1 MDRRKTLVPA
11 VFYQRLHFNPKSAGR
26 CWLQAKNSVSIN
38 RCGTMQFE
46 ETSHNQILIARE
58 MLPCLIIDP
67 IDWEQD
73 LPNLYITEMI
83 MPDEAREMLPCLIID
98 PIDWEQ
104 DLPNLYITEMIMP
117 DEIDLDTDE
126 DRMGTIKEDDKIV
139 KRIDTLGGTPDCL
152 QIVDEAMWA
161 QFLPPAR

>member
-1 MDRRKTLVPA
+1 MIPDDLLQKFLSLFKTDFRRFFDRKVFSPELISLLKKNFVTFYKRKELIS
-11 VFYQRLHFNPKSAGR
+11 LLK
-26 CWLQAKNSVSIN
+26 KNFVTFCK
-38 RCGTMQFE
+38 RK
-46 ETSHNQILIARE
+46 
-58 MLPCLIIDP
+58 
-67 IDWEQD
+67 
-73 LPNLYITEMI
+73 
-83 MPDEAREMLPCLIID
+83 AREMLPCLIID

-161 QFLPPAR
+161 QFLPPASTACNGNDVRQLVPTEACKRAN